1 MKEPNSK
8 KKSEIKK
15 ENSYDASD
23 SDSEHGSVDRLNT
36 DGDYGYETGSLDD
49 SDVSTGELLS
59 PSAKDENKTIL
70 TNEQSGNPACTY
82 TEVEFGQVLVTK
94 EGDVVIR
101 NSEKFDSGEGE
112 LVVVD
117 GSAFGDRKSYT
128 YAGDEFRPLIVTEQ
142 GGISAPV
149 EAKKYSKSSEDENG
163 NGDRQRAGGRKKMVT
178 EYEEVQIIDGSY
190 DRTNVKVTSAN
201 QKNRAETDDSHT
213 LGPLNDVYAVVQ
225 KKPKETACNENA
237 EQKQTCTTQR
247 PTLELGDVAP
257 AIPGGRKDSSMY
269 EAITGEL
276 QNMIM
281 ACDEVSLDQIS
292 SRTNANDKKGSPGDK
307 KVPPPIPK
315 PYSGP
320 GFNSLASKEPVM
332 KELSENSERGMVLN
346 NLRQF
351 QISKAKNLD

>member
-82 TEVEFGQVLVTK
+82 TEVEFGQVLATK

-117 GSAFGDRKSYT
+117 GSAFGDGKSYT

-149 EAKKYSKSSEDENG
+149 EAKKYSKSSEDENC

-178 EYEEVQIIDGSY
+178 EYEEVQIVDGSY
-190 DRTNVKVTSAN
+190 DRTNIKVTSAN
-201 QKNRAETDDSHT
+201 QKNRGETDDSHT

-225 KKPKETACNENA
+225 KKPKETAFNENA